1 MLIHSDGVTQK
12 NEHVPGAKII
22 AFDWLLES
30 VTITR
35 RAFILHGSFQIKN
48 QYVGTF

>member
-1 MLIHSDGVTQK
+1 MLIHSDGVTLK

-35 RAFILHGSFQIKN
+35 RAFMLQGNFKKIL
-48 QYVGTF
+48 YVGTF